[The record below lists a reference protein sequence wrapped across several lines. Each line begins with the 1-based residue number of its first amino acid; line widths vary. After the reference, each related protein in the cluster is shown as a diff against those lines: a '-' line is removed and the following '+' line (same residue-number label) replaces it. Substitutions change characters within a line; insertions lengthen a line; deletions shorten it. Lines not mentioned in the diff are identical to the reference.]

1 MSDGQMIT
9 FSWELDN
16 GDFATLTAKL
26 QELAGSKANMYI
38 ARALNKTATSARV
51 KLGNKVRAS
60 YTVKSGGFKK
70 DMQIDKAT
78 AGNLVAI
85 IHSDGNTLDVP
96 KFKWSHPQSGV
107 KIDVVRSGLKPMRK
121 YGNTAFYGRGKLNG
135 QVYVRKGKARFP
147 LEKLKSKSVP
157 YMIGSDN
164 RVWGPTR
171 PEIESDLQKYMKQ
184 QIAALLG

>member
-26 QELAGSKANMYI
+26 QELAGSKAKMYI
-38 ARALNKTATSARV
+38 ARALNKTATSGRV
-51 KLGNKVRAS
+51 KLGDKAQAS

-70 DMQIDKAT
+70 DMQINKAS
-78 AGNLVAI
+78 AGNLVAV
-85 IHSDGNTLDVP
+85 IHSEGNTLSIP
-96 KFKWSHPQSGV
+96 KFKWTHPKSGV
-107 KIDVVRSGLKPMRK
+107 KVDIVRTSLKPLHK
-121 YGNTAFYGRGKLNG
+121 YGNTAFYGKKKLNG
-135 QVYVRKGKARFP
+135 QVYVRKGKERFP

-164 RVWGPTR
+164 RVWGPIS
-171 PEIESDLQKYMKQ
+171 PQIESDLQKYMKQ

>member
-1 MSDGQMIT
+1 MSQAIT
-9 FSWELDN
+9 FSYELDN
-16 GDFATLTAKL
+16 GDFSVLTAKL
-26 QELAGSKANMYI
+26 RELAGNKANTYI

-51 KLGNKVRAS
+51 KLGNKAQAS

-78 AGNLVAI
+78 AGNLVAV
-85 IHSDGNTLDVP
+85 IHSEGNTLDVP
-96 KFKWSHPQSGV
+96 KFKWSHPASGV
-107 KIDVVRSGLKPMRK
+107 KIDVVRSGLKPMGK
-121 YGNTAFYGRGKLNG
+121 YGNTAFYGKGKLNG

-164 RVWGPTR
+164 RVWGPTS
-171 PEIESDLQKYMKQ
+171 PQIESDLKKFMEQ
-184 QIAALLG
+184 QIKALIG